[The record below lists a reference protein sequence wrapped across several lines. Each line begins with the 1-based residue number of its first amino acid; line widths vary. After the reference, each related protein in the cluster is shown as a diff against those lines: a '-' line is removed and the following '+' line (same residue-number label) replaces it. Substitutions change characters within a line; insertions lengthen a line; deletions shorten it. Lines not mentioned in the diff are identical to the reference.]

1 MNVKL
6 KICGMKQPANIEE
19 IAALRPDYLGFIFYT
34 GSKRY
39 VEGLAPTSL
48 SILPE
53 EIKRTG
59 VFVNED
65 LDIVLQQA
73 SSFGLKAIQLHGDE
87 TPEFCRQLKIQLP
100 ELEIIKAFGIHPDF
114 NFQKLIPYIGNV
126 DFFLFDTQTK
136 EHGGSGKV
144 FNWSLLQNYQ
154 GSTPYFLSGG
164 IGLEQTSELQTIDDE
179 RLYAIDV
186 NSRFEKEPGLKDLD
200 KLKEF
205 KNRLSGIAH

>member
-6 KICGMKQPANIEE
+6 KICGMKEPSNIAEV
-19 IAALRPDYLGFIFYT
+19 AALRPDYLGFIFYK

-39 VEGLAPTSL
+39 VEGLVPTYL
-48 SILPE
+48 SKLPD
-53 EIKRTG
+53 EIKPTG

-65 LDIVLQQA
+65 LITIKQHA
-73 SSFGLKAIQLHGDE
+73 ENFHLKAIQLHGHE
-87 TPEFCRQLKIQLP
+87 SPELCKQLKAMLP
-100 ELEIIKAFGIHPDF
+100 EIEIIKAFGIHPAF
-114 NFQKLIPYIGNV
+114 NFEDLIPFTGNV

-144 FNWSLLQNYQ
+144 FNWSLLQSYK
-154 GSTPYFLSGG
+154 GRTPYFLSGG
-164 IGLEQTSELQTIDDE
+164 IGLEQTAELQAIEDG
-179 RLYAIDV
+179 RLYAIDI

-205 KNRLSGIAH
+205 KNRLSGIAQ